1 MSDTIPFLT
10 LLLVTIGLSA
20 STFFTRTSFLIAGSR
35 LRLSHTAEV
44 ALRYAPVCTL
54 AAIIAPDVL
63 LHGPAGT
70 LDLSPLNPRL
80 VGAAAAAVFLC
91 FSRHLVGCMFAGMV
105 AYSVARLYL

>member
-1 MSDTIPFLT
+1 MSETVPFIT

-20 STFFTRTSFLIAGSR
+20 STIFTRTCFLVAGNR
-35 LRLSHTAEV
+35 IRLSHTAEV

-54 AAIIAPDVL
+54 AAIVAPDVL
-63 LHGPAGT
+63 LQGPGGS

-91 FSRHLVGCMFAGMV
+91 FSRHIVGCMLVGMV